1 LYPKSNSNE
10 SKNNNYNEENNYVKI
25 NKEYDNE
32 IVVHSISP
40 IKQKIR
46 KEEKD
51 NELKEIKVN
60 KNQNEYILNDNKIIR
75 GSSFKRISSFCVVK
89 GTNRDNR
96 VLIANNSKKKN

>member
-75 GSSFKRISSFCVVK
+75 GSSFKRISSICEKK